1 MRLNIRVPWP
11 LDDRKGNDWPGTRL
25 IPISKASLDRAFQ
38 PTALC
43 KPHGECQV
51 ESLKKMME
59 HCKPHGECQVE
70 SPEEDEGAV
79 AGASQGMWRFIDLT
93 LTLFCQMYIFADHD
107 LEPVGFDTA
116 HLHPQFGQPVAG

>member
-1 MRLNIRVPWP
+1 MPGRIPEE
-11 LDDRKGNDWPGTRL
+11 DDGALQATRGMPGR
-25 IPISKASLDRAFQ
+25 I
-38 PTALC
+38 
-43 KPHGECQV
+43 
-51 ESLKKMME
+51 
-59 HCKPHGECQVE
+59 
-70 SPEEDEGAV
+70 PEEDEGAV